1 MLQSQVERLKFI
13 RNVDIIVGI
22 DIAKETHWVR
32 MITPFGLELCKPF
45 HVNDNINDFKKLE
58 EKLKTIMK
66 TNNLTNV
73 IIGME
78 PTGVYGSKITKFLRE
93 ANFYVVNVNSHHVK
107 KAKELDDN
115 TPTKNDRKDALT
127 IANLIKEGRYHDI
140 YIPEGIYADMRI
152 LTLNKHEW
160 MKSKNH
166 YMNKIICMLDKHFPE
181 FQSIFKDITGKSAMQ
196 LLSKYPLPEDILST
210 EIEKLRENTKIANGK
225 RRISNKKI
233 IALYT
238 FAQDT
243 IGVTENVEYVKSNIK
258 YLIFE
263 LKNVMS
269 IIGDIEKKMKE
280 LLQKLPESKYILSI
294 KGIGNI
300 FASQLIG
307 ELGDITRFQ
316 DWKQIRKYAGY
327 NLTEESSGKKKGQ
340 TSISKRGRSHLRYIL
355 YNIAKILVINNEEIK
370 DLYEYFKTRTKNPLK
385 GTQALVAVAMK
396 FLRILHYLV
405 INKKMYDSSKVLG
418 EYREQQIAA

>member
-1 MLQSQVERLKFI
+1 MLPSQVERLKFI

-45 HVNDNINDFKKLE
+45 PVNDNIIEFKNLE
-58 EKLKTIMK
+58 EKIKKLMK
-66 TNNLTNV
+66 TNNFTNV

-78 PTGVYGSKITKFLRE
+78 PTGIYGSKITKFLRE
-93 ANFYVVNVNSHHVK
+93 ANFYVVNVNSFHVK

-140 YIPEGIYADMRI
+140 YVPEGIYADMRI
-152 LTLNKHEW
+152 LTVNKHEW

-166 YMNKIICMLDKHFPE
+166 FMNKIINILDKYFPE

-196 LLSKYPLPEDILST
+196 ILSKYPLPEDILST
-210 EIEKLRENTKIANGK
+210 EIDTLKENTKICNGK
-225 RRISNKKI
+225 RKIANKKI

-238 FAQDT
+238 FAKET
-243 IGVTENVEYVKSNIK
+243 IGITENIEFVKSNIK
-258 YLIFE
+258 NLVSQ
-263 LKNVMS
+263 LKNVMD
-269 IIGDIEKKMKE
+269 IIEDIEEKMTS
-280 LLQKLPESKYILSI
+280 LLQQLPESKYILSI

-307 ELGDITRFQ
+307 ELGDITRFK

-370 DLYEYFKTRTKNPLK
+370 NLYNYFKTRVDNALK

-405 INKKMYDSSKVLG
+405 INKQMYNPVRVLG
-418 EYREQQIAA
+418 QYREQQIAA